1 MKKLSILIL
10 IIMGSFSNL
19 KAQNQ
24 NCEEKWNEVKRINT
38 SDTWKERNTE
48 SSGKVYWKTIE
59 YNNDYA
65 YKLYKVANTGQYYV
79 QNYGFEK
86 MTYYSNEKDAI
97 RALFIWSKC
106 GIFTEQGKVN
116 K

>member
-1 MKKLSILIL
+1 MKTILKIAFL
-10 IIMGSFSNL
+10 IFVVYTTNL
-19 KAQNQ
+19 QAQNQ
-24 NCEEKWNEVKRINT
+24 TCEDKWNEIKRINT
-38 SDTWKERNTE
+38 SDTWKEQNTI
-48 SSGKVYWKTIE
+48 SNGKVYWKTIE
-59 YNNDYA
+59 YNIDYA
-65 YKLYKVANTGQYYV
+65 YKLFKVVNTGQYYV

-106 GIFTEQGKVN
+106 GIFTEQGKV